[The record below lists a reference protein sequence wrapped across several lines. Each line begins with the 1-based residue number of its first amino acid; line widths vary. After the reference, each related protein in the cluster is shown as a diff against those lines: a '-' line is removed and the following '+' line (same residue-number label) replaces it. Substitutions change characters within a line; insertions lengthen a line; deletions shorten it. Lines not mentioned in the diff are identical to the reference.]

1 MKIFS
6 PARIFESNPRLPD
19 IAALFALL
27 VLAFLFYFPSAG
39 PLESRYMYYSD
50 AVERSLSIC
59 NPDYDNSFQR
69 NKWETFS
76 PLATL
81 IMNISMRF
89 LHERPE
95 TAVMTA
101 HMGTI
106 VLSAVALYL
115 LCRLFMSAIAAFSTT
130 ALIFC
135 GRTLLPL
142 AYGLGQSNIHILLP
156 ASLGAVFFASSAL
169 APGKNPRRKLH
180 ILAASA
186 CLAAIYC
193 LGNHETVYAAASAFI
208 AATALSAAWLARS
221 IRNKRPAS
229 GPPRAFYSLAA
240 TSAVMGVL
248 LMAASRSAIPQRQEP
263 APLLKMLAYHT
274 FLQPTIS
281 DATSES
287 KTRSKDRLRVLQG
300 SFVSGE
306 YLTEY
311 GRHHEHTFLRP
322 GPGFNGIIPL
332 FIPPGFIFGFA
343 FLLKETRRSR
353 LDKENSL
360 SLVRWRWFLF
370 FILTLL
376 AFFVLTAATS
386 MDPKPTRYTFSVF
399 AVLVAGVWGY
409 EYAPRVLAGMIARLL
424 GGSGIRLERALK
436 TVSSILLLVFLG
448 AHIHKNYLD
457 LKTYEQEYAHQIPS
471 AYFNPLIDMAYEAA
485 EGKDAAIL
493 FYTGD
498 RPNKFNSH
506 VSLGIKQSCGV
517 PPNIR
522 FVRNRKEVESL
533 PGSVRVIPIDARIG
547 IPDSLYYLP
556 RSKWP
561 DRH

>member
-6 PARIFESNPRLPD
+6 PARIFKSNPRLPD

-27 VLAFLFYFPSAG
+27 VLAFLFYFPSNG

-59 NPDYDNSFQR
+59 NPEYDNSFQR

-89 LHERPE
+89 LHERPDA
-95 TAVMTA
+95 AVMAA

-106 VLSAVALYL
+106 VISVVALYL
-115 LCRLFMSAIAAFSTT
+115 LSRLFMSSLAAFSTT

-135 GRTLLPL
+135 GRVLLPL

-156 ASLGAVFFASSAL
+156 ASLGAVFFASCAL
-169 APGKNPRRKLH
+169 APGKNPRRKLN
-180 ILAASA
+180 ILAAAA

-193 LGNHETVYAAASAFI
+193 LGNHETVYAAACAFI

-221 IRNKRPAS
+221 IRNKRPAYW
-229 GPPRAFYSLAA
+229 PPKAFYSLAA

-248 LMAASRSAIPQRQEP
+248 LMSASRSAIPQRQEP
-263 APLLKMLAYHT
+263 APLLKMLAYHS
-274 FLQPTIS
+274 FLQPTIG

-300 SFVSGE
+300 SFVNGE

-332 FIPPGFIFGFA
+332 FIFPGFIFGVA
-343 FLLKETRRSR
+343 FLISEARRFR
-353 LDKENSL
+353 ENRESPGN
-360 SLVRWRWFLF
+360 RRQQWFMF
-370 FILTLL
+370 FIWVLL
-376 AFFVLTAATS
+376 AFFALTAAAS
-386 MDPKPTRYTFSVF
+386 MDPKPTRYTFSIFAVF
-399 AVLVAGVWGY
+399 AVGVWGY
-409 EYAPRVLAGMIARLL
+409 EYAPRVLASMIARLL
-424 GGSGIRLERALK
+424 GGSGIRLERVLK
-436 TVSSILLLVFLG
+436 IVSSILLLIFLG

-471 AYFNPLIDMAYEAA
+471 AYFNPLIDMAYAAA

-498 RPNKFNSH
+498 RSNKFNSH
-506 VSLGIKQSCGV
+506 VSLGIKQNCGV